1 MFSANKKWQRVV
13 KASEMFK
20 KYIYG
25 DSNNRLLETKE
36 LYQFWYL
43 KTSEN
48 ETNILLNKTFVKY
61 KLSCRILS
69 SKSTDCLKNIL

>member
-1 MFSANKKWQRVV
+1 
-13 KASEMFK
+13 MFK

-36 LYQFWYL
+36 LYHFWYL
-43 KTSEN
+43 KTCEN
-48 ETNILLNKTFVKY
+48 ETDILLNKTFVKY
-61 KLSCRILS
+61 KLSCQILS